1 MKLIYKT
8 FALTALAASCS
19 TAFALTDPA
28 PIQLTVTG
36 KIVPVSCDVTI
47 ADNGTFNY
55 PDISGGELNKTTPY
69 QMGQLDKNF
78 TIHCASA
85 AAKVGFNVSDNRSTS
100 VAWPKI
106 DGAGVTDANAFGL
119 GDVGGKNIGAYALSM
134 DTFVVEAETG
144 QLLAT
149 NDRSSGVWSTN
160 SGITKLDNTVATTY
174 TLSKATDTDALPH
187 PYQNFSGMLHVQAS
201 LNSRDELA
209 GALDDN
215 VALNGSAT
223 INLVYL

>member
-8 FALTALAASCS
+8 LALTALAASCS
-19 TAFALTDPA
+19 TAFAADPA
-28 PIQLTVTG
+28 PVQLTVTG
-36 KIVPVSCDVTI
+36 KIVPVSCNVTI

-134 DTFVVEAETG
+134 DTFLVGGAAGT
-144 QLLAT
+144 LLST
-149 NDRSSGVWSTN
+149 TDRTSGVWTAN
-160 SGITKLDNTVATTY
+160 TGITALDNTVATTY
-174 TLSKATDTDALPH
+174 NLAKDTDTTPQ
-187 PYQNFSGMLHVQAS
+187 PYQDYTGVLHVQAS

-209 GALDDN
+209 GALDDT

>member
-8 FALTALAASCS
+8 LAFTALAASCS
-19 TAFALTDPA
+19 TAFAADPA
-28 PIQLTVTG
+28 PVQLTVTG
-36 KIVPVSCDVTI
+36 KIVPVSCNVTI

-78 TIHCASA
+78 TIRCDSA
-85 AAKVGFNVSDNRSTS
+85 AAKVGFNVSDNSSTS
-100 VAWPKI
+100 VAWSTI
-106 DGAGVTDANAFGL
+106 DGAGVTGAKAFGL
-119 GDVGGKNIGAYALSM
+119 GTASGKNIGAYALSM
-134 DTFVVEAETG
+134 DTFLVGGAAGT
-144 QLLAT
+144 LLST
-149 NDRSSGVWSTN
+149 TDRTSGVWTAN
-160 SGITKLDNTVATTY
+160 TGITALDNTVATTY
-174 TLSKATDTDALPH
+174 TLSKTTETDTLPH
-187 PYQNFSGMLHVQAS
+187 PYQTFTGMLHVQAS

-215 VALNGSAT
+215 VALAGSAT

>member
-8 FALTALAASCS
+8 LAFTALAASCS
-19 TAFALTDPA
+19 TAFAADPA
-28 PIQLTVTG
+28 PVQLTVTG
-36 KIVPVSCDVTI
+36 KIVPVSCNVTI

-78 TIHCASA
+78 TIRCDSA
-85 AAKVGFNVSDNRSTS
+85 AAKVGFNVSDNSSTS
-100 VAWPKI
+100 VAWSTI
-106 DGAGVTDANAFGL
+106 DGAGVTGAKAFGL
-119 GDVGGKNIGAYALSM
+119 GTASGKNIGAYALSM
-134 DTFVVEAETG
+134 DTFLVGGAAGT
-144 QLLAT
+144 LLST
-149 NDRSSGVWSTN
+149 TDRTSGVWTAN
-160 SGITKLDNTVATTY
+160 TGITALDNTVATTY
-174 TLSKATDTDALPH
+174 NLAKDTDTTPQ
-187 PYQNFSGMLHVQAS
+187 PYQDYTGVLHVQAS

-209 GALDDN
+209 GALDDT